1 MCIIETPKR
10 HCGAM
15 SSINMPNFIN
25 VSVIVFALWPYNQS
39 GTPARP
45 PPAILH
51 FSFSA
56 VNLQN
61 IVKYI
66 ATIWILMQKAMF
78 YNTFCKKEI
87 WNFNDFT
94 AKNDKNTNFFFHIF
108 TDFVKYMIIV
118 WLWLAK
124 GISRL
129 LGPFKYQI
137 SQICVQ

>member
-1 MCIIETPKR
+1 MCIIKTPKR
-10 HCGAM
+10 HYGAM

-25 VSVIVFALWPYNQS
+25 VSVIVFALWLYNQS
-39 GTPARP
+39 GTPARHQ
-45 PPAILH
+45 H

-61 IVKYI
+61 IVKLI
-66 ATIWILMQKAMF
+66 AVIWILMQIAMF
-78 YNTFCKKEI
+78 FSTFCKKVI
-87 WNFNDFT
+87 WNFNDFR
-94 AKNDKNTNFFFHIF
+94 AKNNKNTNFFFHIF
-108 TDFVKYMIIV
+108 TNFVKCMIIV